1 MKRENK
7 TLFKYFIFLFLVSA
21 LVINWQEISWL
32 FNYKVV
38 LGFVSD
44 VFESKSIA
52 QTSDREN
59 TLEIPKIGISVP
71 LIVSPEASQKDLEIL
86 LDEGAVYYPGSALP
100 GQAGETVILGHSAP
114 PQWPQIK
121 HDWIFSRLDELTR
134 GDEIGVYFNGQKFTF
149 RVSGKFF
156 LDRGEELPQTLT
168 KVKNVLLLISCWPP
182 GKDIKRIAVTAE

>member
-1 MKRENK
+1 MKKGNK

-134 GDEIGVYFNGQKFTF
+134 GDEIDVYFNGQKFTF